1 VAIGGRW
8 GLLGVV
14 GGALLVALY
23 DRVLVDVLTAAMR
36 GLGSIVGSSLLQGTD
51 LRGDNFLVFGL
62 LLYLATLL
70 PGRALAQP
78 RPPDRPA
85 APVPAPARI

>member
-1 VAIGGRW
+1 M
-8 GLLGVV
+8 V

-23 DRVLVDVLTAAMR
+23 DRVLVDAVSA
-36 GLGSIVGSSLLQGTD
+36 GLRALGHLLSLPLLQGTD

-70 PGRALAQP
+70 PGRSTEARVCPSMAALSTG
-78 RPPDRPA
+78 RR
-85 APVPAPARI
+85 